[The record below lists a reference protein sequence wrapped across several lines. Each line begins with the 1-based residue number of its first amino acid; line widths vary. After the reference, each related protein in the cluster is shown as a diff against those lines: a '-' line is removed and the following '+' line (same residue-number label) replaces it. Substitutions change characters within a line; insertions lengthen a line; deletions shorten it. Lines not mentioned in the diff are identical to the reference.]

1 MAGQQTLQE
10 DHRGHARRL
19 RVFAWLFAVVPARG
33 GTGGS
38 VRAPQREDTTPN
50 ESHAYNIPSHIS
62 FSVKALESEYLGI
75 HSLLHYTKMIPHNR
89 YEVART
95 VRRVAVTHN
104 RIDLER
110 PGPAILDIVPF
121 DAPPV

>member
-1 MAGQQTLQE
+1 MAGQQRLQE

-89 YEVART
+89 AQPERTGRGDRVTRRRPRARP
-95 VRRVAVTHN
+95 H
-104 RIDLER
+104 L
-110 PGPAILDIVPF
+110 PGAN
-121 DAPPV
+121 

>member
-50 ESHAYNIPSHIS
+50 ASHAYNIPSHIS

-75 HSLLHYTKMIPHNR
+75 HSLLHYTKMIPHNGTQP
-89 YEVART
+89 ART
-95 VRRVAVTHN
+95 GGDYRATGRRPDA
-104 RIDLER
+104 RACL
-110 PGPAILDIVPF
+110 PGAR
-121 DAPPV
+121 